1 VQNAPLVRLVAVFL
15 GGIVGT
21 ALRLG
26 ADTVVPHRDDQFPLS
41 TLLINIV
48 GSAALGWL
56 TSGVFSR
63 GVSPLLK
70 AAVGPGLLGSF
81 TTFSAVVLTPALLTA
96 SQPPHPV
103 LALVYLFV
111 TLLLGFGA
119 AILGL
124 RLGSIGAARRSTA
137 LPEAR
142 Q

>member
-1 VQNAPLVRLVAVFL
+1 MQNASFVRLLAVFL
-15 GGIVGT
+15 GGIVGS

-26 ADTVVPHRDDQFPLS
+26 IDTIVPHNDDQFPLS

-56 TSGVFSR
+56 TSGVFAR
-63 GVSPLLK
+63 DVSPLLK

-81 TTFSAVVLTPALLTA
+81 TTFSAVVLAPVLLTA

-103 LALVYLFV
+103 LAVVYLFV
-111 TLLLGFGA
+111 TLVLGFGA

-124 RLGSIGAARRSTA
+124 RLGSIGAARRPTA
-137 LPEAR
+137 SPEVR